1 MARVWAWF
9 RNPSAVLSLVDR
21 LGDGTGVSM
30 IVHDPKEP
38 HDVIILGTIVRDMGC
53 YPFLDVRHQM
63 RRLGL
68 TKPVAEHFMH
78 VLGRH
83 GALVCVESTNRETI
97 QTLGSLGARDIMI
110 LGEPTTDAKTGSVPV
125 F

>member
-9 RNPSAVLSLVDR
+9 NNPSAVLSLAER
-21 LGDGTGVSM
+21 LGDGIGISM
-30 IVHDPKEP
+30 IVHDPKNP
-38 HDVIILGTIVRDMGC
+38 RDVIILGSIAQDMGC

-68 TKPVAEHFMH
+68 TKSVTERFSQ
-78 VLGRH
+78 VLRRH
-83 GALVCVESTNRETI
+83 GALVCLESMNLEAI
-97 QTLGSLGARDIMI
+97 QMLGSLGARDIMI
-110 LGEPTTDAKTGSVPV
+110 SGPPTTGVKTGSARA